1 MTHFLPATQAVQT
14 AVRGLALANPGLI
27 EVHSDP
33 LYVRAAAGNPARTVA
48 LVAGG
53 GSGHEPLHTG
63 LLGAGGLD
71 AVCPGEIFASPHNRQ
86 IYEAGTAVAKSN
98 GVLLII
104 KNYTGDVINFQIAA
118 ERLRHDGVPVATVLI
133 DDDLATDKEDSA
145 TGRRGTAATV
155 VVEKLLGAAADRGV
169 KLDELATLGAEIV
182 ARSRSLA
189 IAARAQTSP
198 ATGEPAFA
206 LDAGTLEY
214 GVGIHGERG
223 TGTVDRR
230 PVGELV
236 RGMTDDL
243 LAALPAGPDPILAIV
258 NGLGATTSLEL
269 HAIAAILH
277 DDLTSRGDR
286 PLAVVPG
293 TFTAALDMA
302 GFSLT
307 LTRMKPEW
315 LPLWTTPTTTPQ
327 TLPTLLPEPPTATEP
342 LAQSPTAE
350 ASAGS
355 PRTDASASLT
365 RAARDV
371 DLVAQSPAELSAGSP
386 RTDAGTPA
394 TRAVLDADDLVAQPP
409 AAEPSAGSARTDGG
423 APVSRAVLDQ
433 FAKLVAQVQD
443 NLTTL
448 DQLVGDGDFGDNLA
462 GGIRQAQT
470 LNDAGT
476 DGMQALA
483 QAFLDNV
490 GGTSGPLFGLLFQQL
505 ATVPWPD
512 DQTPDPQAV
521 AAAAR
526 SGLAAIHRA
535 GGAEPGDCTLV
546 DALTPAIQALT
557 TATTESFTTAAE
569 AAIRGAVGTASL
581 ASRRGRA
588 SYVGDRALGVPD
600 PGALGTAL
608 LFTALSQVY
617 EPDQATRLPDPH
629 HLTSN

>member
-1 MTHFLPATQAVQT
+1 MTHFLPAADAVTT
-14 AVRGLALANPGLI
+14 AARGLALANPGLI
-27 EVHSDP
+27 ELHSDP
-33 LYVRAAAGNPARTVA
+33 LYLRATSGSPGRTVA

-98 GVLLII
+98 GVLLIV

-118 ERLRHDGVPVATVLI
+118 ERLRHDGLPVATVLI
-133 DDDLATDKEDSA
+133 DDDLATDNKDTA

-155 VVEKLLGAAADRGV
+155 VVEKLLGAAADQGAE
-169 KLDELATLGAEIV
+169 LDDLATLGAEIV

-189 IAARAQTSP
+189 VAARAQTSP
-198 ATGEPAFA
+198 ATGEPAFT

-223 TGTVDRR
+223 TGTVERR
-230 PVGELV
+230 PVGDLV
-236 RGMTDDL
+236 RGMADDL
-243 LAALPAGPDPILAIV
+243 LAALPAGPEQVLAIV

-269 HAIAAILH
+269 HAIGSILH
-277 DDLTSRGDR
+277 DELTSRGVR
-286 PLAVVPG
+286 QLAVVPG

-315 LPLWTTPTTTPQ
+315 VELWTGPTTTPLV
-327 TLPTLLPEPPTATEP
+327 LPDLLLTETT
-342 LAQSPTAE
+342 AQSAVVE
-350 ASAGS
+350 ASTG
-355 PRTDASASLT
+355 P
-365 RAARDV
+365 
-371 DLVAQSPAELSAGSP
+371 
-386 RTDAGTPA
+386 
-394 TRAVLDADDLVAQPP
+394 
-409 AAEPSAGSARTDGG
+409 ARTDT
-423 APVSRAVLDQ
+423 APPSRAVLDQ

-443 NLTTL
+443 NLTAL

-462 GGIRQAQT
+462 GGVRQAQT

-476 DGMQALA
+476 DGMTALA
-483 QAFLDNV
+483 QAFLDDV

-505 ATVPWPD
+505 AVVSWPD
-512 DQTPDPQAV
+512 DDAPDARAV

-526 SGLAAIHRA
+526 AGLAAIHRV
-535 GGAEPGDCTLV
+535 GGAEVGDCTLV
-546 DALTPAIQALT
+546 DALAPAIDALDN
-557 TATTESFTTAAE
+557 AASEPFTTAAE
-569 AAIRGAVGTASL
+569 AAVRGAAGTASL
-581 ASRRGRA
+581 APRRGRA

-600 PGALGTAL
+600 PGALGVAL
-608 LFTALSQVY
+608 LFTALSRAY
-617 EPDQATRLPDPH
+617 EPNEATRLPDPQR
-629 HLTSN
+629 LTAH